1 VDIKGTLMTVTNASA
16 IPMQDILPFGA
27 NGITSNEQYKQALML
42 VTTADYNPQVERQLT
57 MAISAYEAEH
67 KDHDQ
72 QLDDARK
79 AMERLCDTPS
89 NHISF
94 SRYEVITMI
103 TLVSVAV
110 ILAKN
115 YWV

>member
-1 VDIKGTLMTVTNASA
+1 MTVTNANTA
-16 IPMQDILPFGA
+16 PLQDILPFGA
-27 NGITSNEQYKQALML
+27 NGITSNEQYKQALIL
-42 VTTADYNPQVERQLT
+42 VTTADYNPLVERQLT

-67 KDHDQ
+67 KDQDQ

-79 AMERLCDTPS
+79 VMERLCDTPS

-94 SRYEVITMI
+94 SRYEAITMI